1 MTRKSDA
8 PRPRDKAQRKRR
20 RALDAYARLQRA
32 ATLTATAADAAI
44 ASFGLSASQLGVL
57 ETLETRGPLH
67 QQELARA
74 LGRSKAQMTAI
85 IDALEKRGLA
95 VRERHPTDRRFTTV
109 HLTEGGAALLAEAM
123 PVRAEAVA
131 EIMSVLSGDQRT
143 RLGRLCR
150 RLVKSLAPEE
160 DARDTDDDEESAGHA
175 EAEAAHVQDEDATE
189 AAEAGATPAD
199 VAESH
204 AHDAAGAR
212 AE

>member
-44 ASFGLSASQLGVL
+44 ARFGLSASQLGVL

-109 HLTEGGAALLAEAM
+109 HLTDAGAALLGEAM
-123 PVRAEAVA
+123 PVRAHAVA
-131 EIMSVLSGDQRT
+131 EIMGVLSGDQRT

-175 EAEAAHVQDEDATE
+175 EAEAAHVQESDATE
-189 AAEAGATPAD
+189 AAEAGGTSAD
-199 VAESH
+199 DVEAN

-212 AE
+212 GE

>member
-8 PRPRDKAQRKRR
+8 PRPREKAQRKRR

-32 ATLTATAADAAI
+32 ATLTATAADAAL
-44 ASFGLSASQLGVL
+44 APFGLSASQLGVL
-57 ETLETRGPLH
+57 ETLDARGPLH

-95 VRERHPTDRRFTTV
+95 VRERHPTDRRFTSVRPTDAG
-109 HLTEGGAALLAEAM
+109 LALLAEAM
-123 PVRAEAVA
+123 PVRADAVVA
-131 EIMSVLSGDQRT
+131 IMGVLSGDQRS

-160 DARDTDDDEESAGHA
+160 DARDDADEEGGDDDER
-175 EAEAAHVQDEDATE
+175 EAADPVTVESEEPAVLAVVDAEDAPRE
-189 AAEAGATPAD
+189 
-199 VAESH
+199 
-204 AHDAAGAR
+204 
-212 AE
+212 

>member
-8 PRPRDKAQRKRR
+8 PRSRDKAQRKRR

-109 HLTEGGAALLAEAM
+109 HLTEGGSALLAEAM
-123 PVRAEAVA
+123 PVRASAVA

-160 DARDTDDDEESAGHA
+160 DARDTDDDDESGSVVDA
-175 EAEAAHVQDEDATE
+175 EAPLAEDDDAVE
-189 AAEAGATPAD
+189 AAEGSLSPAD
-199 VAESH
+199 DPETI

-212 AE
+212 GE

>member
-8 PRPRDKAQRKRR
+8 SRPRDKVQRKRR
-20 RALDAYARLQRA
+20 RALAAYARLQRA

-85 IDALEKRGLA
+85 IDVLEKRGLA

-109 HLTEGGAALLAEAM
+109 HLTEGGSVLLAEAM
-123 PVRAEAVA
+123 PVRADAVA
-131 EIMSVLSGDQRT
+131 EIMGVLSGEQRT

-160 DARDTDDDEESAGHA
+160 DARDTDDDEEQDGTEEAVPAYA
-175 EAEAAHVQDEDATE
+175 EGEPLADAAVASVAP
-189 AAEAGATPAD
+189 AAYSVTVE
-199 VAESH
+199 
-204 AHDAAGAR
+204 HDAAGAR
-212 AE
+212 GE

>member
-8 PRPRDKAQRKRR
+8 PRSRDKAQRKRR

-109 HLTEGGAALLAEAM
+109 HLTDGGSALLAEAM
-123 PVRAEAVA
+123 PVRAHAVA
-131 EIMSVLSGDQRT
+131 EIMGVLSGDQRT

-160 DARDTDDDEESAGHA
+160 DARDTDDDDESASHGESEQA
-175 EAEAAHVQDEDATE
+175 PVEGD
-189 AAEAGATPAD
+189 PSAD
-199 VAESH
+199 VDAGRVEPAEERAVLSP
-204 AHDAAGAR
+204 DAAGVPD
-212 AE
+212 E

>member
-1 MTRKSDA
+1 MTPKSDT

-20 RALDAYARLQRA
+20 RALDAYQRLQRA

-57 ETLETRGPLH
+57 ETLEHRGPLH

-95 VRERHPTDRRFTTV
+95 VRERHPTDRRYTTV

-123 PVRAEAVA
+123 PVRADAVA
-131 EIMSVLSGDQRT
+131 AIMGVLSGEQRT

-160 DARDTDDDEESAGHA
+160 DARDTDDDEEPAGAVEADAAHA
-175 EAEAAHVQDEDATE
+175 EQDDEAAVPRASAAFGE
-189 AAEAGATPAD
+189 ASAAA
-199 VAESH
+199 

-212 AE
+212 GE

>member
-109 HLTEGGAALLAEAM
+109 HLTEGGSALLAEAM

-131 EIMSVLSGDQRT
+131 EIMGVLSGDQRT

-160 DARDTDDDEESAGHA
+160 DARDTDDDEESASPA
-175 EAEAAHVQDEDATE
+175 EAESAPEGGADSDD
-189 AAEAGATPAD
+189 AAEGRVSPAD
-199 VAESH
+199 DPDAR
-204 AHDAAGAR
+204 AHDTEGPR
-212 AE
+212 GE

>member
-57 ETLETRGPLH
+57 ETLDARGPLH

-85 IDALEKRGLA
+85 IDALEKRGFA

-109 HLTEGGAALLAEAM
+109 HLTEHGSALLSEAM
-123 PVRAEAVA
+123 PVRADAVA
-131 EIMSVLSGDQRT
+131 AIMGVLSGDQRT

-160 DARDTDDDEESAGHA
+160 DARDSDDDDEQ
-175 EAEAAHVQDEDATE
+175 AEAAEHEPAEASETSSARHAETVDE
-189 AAEAGATPAD
+189 AAP
-199 VAESH
+199 
-204 AHDAAGAR
+204 AHDAAGMR
-212 AE
+212 GE

>member
-57 ETLETRGPLH
+57 ETLDVRGPLH

-109 HLTEGGAALLAEAM
+109 HLTEHGSALLSEAM

-131 EIMSVLSGDQRT
+131 AIMGVLSGDQRT

-160 DARDTDDDEESAGHA
+160 DARDTDDDEEHA
-175 EAEAAHVQDEDATE
+175 EAAAVADPATGPGEAADEPPAVDA
-189 AAEAGATPAD
+189 AT
-199 VAESH
+199 VAH
-204 AHDAAGAR
+204 DRPAHDAAEAR
-212 AE
+212 GE